1 MDHRASGEE
10 KQPSS
15 NSVNSEVEKVPAFL
29 TPNVVER
36 LPADPIPI

>member
-1 MDHRASGEE
+1 M
-10 KQPSS
+10 
-15 NSVNSEVEKVPAFL
+15 